1 MSAIVSPRQLFR
13 ALAVAEAVTWT
24 LLLLGMV
31 GKYVLGATDLGVR
44 IGGGVHGFV
53 FLAYCTTT
61 VLVAVDARWTL
72 RRLLAGLG
80 SAFVP
85 YLTIPFERSA
95 DRAGL
100 LADRWRLHG
109 ERASRPD
116 EHLAAWALRRPVL
129 AGVLALVLL
138 AVVFGG
144 LLSVGPPTQW
154 AS

>member
-31 GKYVLGATDLGVR
+31 GKYVLGLTELGVR

-53 FLAYCTTT
+53 FLAYCATT
-61 VLVAVDARWTL
+61 VLVAVDRRWSIA
-72 RRLLAGLG
+72 RLLAGLG

-109 ERASRPD
+109 ERASRAD
-116 EHLAAWALRRPVL
+116 EHVAAWALRRPLL
-129 AGVLALVLL
+129 AAVVVLVLL
-138 AVVFGG
+138 GAVFGG
-144 LLSVGPPTQW
+144 LLSLGPPTEW

>member
-1 MSAIVSPRQLFR
+1 VSPNVTPRQLFR
-13 ALAVAEAVTWT
+13 ALALAEAVTWT

-31 GKYVLGATDLGVR
+31 GKYVLDLTDLGVR

-53 FLAYCTTT
+53 FLAYCATT
-61 VLVAVDARWTL
+61 VLVAVDRRWPVG
-72 RRLLAGLG
+72 RLLAGVG

-95 DRAGL
+95 ERAGL
-100 LADRWRLHG
+100 LGEHWRLHG

-129 AGVLALVLL
+129 AGAVVLVLL
-138 AVVFGG
+138 GAVFGG
-144 LLSVGPPTQW
+144 LLSLGPPTEW

>member
-1 MSAIVSPRQLFR
+1 M
-13 ALAVAEAVTWT
+13 AEAVTWT

-31 GKYVLGATDLGVR
+31 GKYVLGVTDLGVR
-44 IGGGVHGFV
+44 IGGGMHGFV
-53 FLAYCTTT
+53 FLAYCATT
-61 VLVAVDARWTL
+61 VLAAVDRRWTL
-72 RRLLAGLG
+72 GRLLAGLG

-85 YLTIPFERSA
+85 YLTVPFERSA

-100 LADRWRLHG
+100 LADKWRLHG
-109 ERASRPD
+109 EPASRAD

-129 AGVLALVLL
+129 AGVAVLVLL
-138 AVVFGG
+138 AAVFGG